1 LQLKTKEPKT
11 KNPYGASKMKC
22 QETKELLDL
31 YIDGELD
38 KDKSSQIEKHLESC
52 PSCRKEYLELKDIV
66 FSLNTLSSH
75 SQTVP
80 NTFTQNIMA
89 KIIRE
94 EVKIQSSWIDNL
106 KKQIS
111 IPGLSFPSLSLSFP
125 RFLMSFPRKRESILS
140 FRLAGIA
147 ATAALIVFFAFTFMF
162 NTPDTPLI
170 CSAEVQF
177 SLKIN
182 DDKVHTVA
190 IAGDF
195 NGWNPQD
202 NILEDTEGDGIWT
215 GTLQLEPGR
224 YEYMFVLDGEKWFP
238 DPNALRYVKD
248 GFGNKNAI
256 LEINNC
262 NST

>member
-1 LQLKTKEPKT
+1 MNCKEIK
-11 KNPYGASKMKC
+11 KILNPYIDKALDADT
-22 QETKELLDL
+22 TKQVD
-31 YIDGELD
+31 
-38 KDKSSQIEKHLESC
+38 KHLKSC
-52 PSCRKEYLELKDIV
+52 PECREEYLNLKQV
-66 FSLNTLSSH
+66 VSALNSISP
-75 SQTVP
+75 QP
-80 NTFTQNIMA
+80 APADFTQSIMA
-89 KIIRE
+89 KITQE
-94 EVKIQSSWIDNL
+94 EVEIKSSWVDSI
-106 KKQIS
+106 KKRIS
-111 IPGLSFPSLSLSFP
+111 IPQ
-125 RFLMSFPRKRESILS
+125 LS
-140 FRLAGIA
+140 FRLVGA
-147 ATAALIVFFAFTFMF
+147 AAIALIVFFAFTLIFKMPE
-162 NTPDTPLI
+162 TPSI

-182 DDKVHTVA
+182 DNNAHTVA

-195 NGWNPQD
+195 NGWNPQA

-215 GTLQLEPGR
+215 GTLKLEPGR

>member
-1 LQLKTKEPKT
+1 MDCQKIKKLL
-11 KNPYGASKMKC
+11 NPY
-22 QETKELLDL
+22 
-31 YIDGELD
+31 IDKTLNADTTQQVNE
-38 KDKSSQIEKHLESC
+38 HLKSC
-52 PSCRKEYLELKDIV
+52 PICNKQYQSLKEIIT
-66 FSLNTLSSH
+66 SLNSLSP
-75 SQTVP
+75 QP
-80 NTFTQNIMA
+80 APKDFTQNLMA
-89 KIIRE
+89 KISRE
-94 EVKIQSSWIDNL
+94 EIQIQSSWTDRI
-106 KKQIS
+106 KKRIS
-111 IPGLSFPSLSLSFP
+111 IP
-125 RFLMSFPRKRESILS
+125 RLS
-140 FRLAGIA
+140 FRLVGA
-147 ATAALIVFFAFTFMF
+147 AAVTALIVFFAFTFIF
-162 NTPDTPLI
+162 NTPDTYPI

-182 DDKVHTVA
+182 DDKAHTVA

-195 NGWNPQD
+195 NGWNPQT

-215 GTLQLEPGR
+215 GTLKLEPGR

>member
-1 LQLKTKEPKT
+1 MNCQKIKKLL
-11 KNPYGASKMKC
+11 NPYID
-22 QETKELLDL
+22 QVLDVES
-31 YIDGELD
+31 IKQVDE
-38 KDKSSQIEKHLESC
+38 HLKSC
-52 PSCRKEYLELKDIV
+52 PTCQDEYLKLKEMV
-66 FSLNTLSSH
+66 ASLNFLPQVSAP
-75 SQTVP
+75 Q
-80 NTFTQNIMA
+80 NFTQNLMT
-89 KIIRE
+89 KISQE
-94 EVKIQSSWIDNL
+94 EVQIQTSWIDHL

-125 RFLMSFPRKRESILS
+125 RKWESILS
-140 FRLAGIA
+140 FRLAGITTVA
-147 ATAALIVFFAFTFMF
+147 AITALIVFFTFSFIF
-162 NTPDTPLI
+162 NTPDTSLI

-177 SLKIN
+177 SLRVN
-182 DDKVHTVA
+182 DNKAHTVA

-195 NGWNPQD
+195 NGWNPQT
-202 NILEDTEGDGIWT
+202 NILEDPEGDGIWT
-215 GTLQLEPGR
+215 GTLKLEPGK

>member
-1 LQLKTKEPKT
+1 MNCKKIKKLL
-11 KNPYGASKMKC
+11 NPYID
-22 QETKELLDL
+22 QVLDVESTRQV
-31 YIDGELD
+31 DE
-38 KDKSSQIEKHLESC
+38 HLKSC
-52 PSCRKEYLELKDIV
+52 PSCSKEYLSLKEVIA
-66 FSLNTLSSH
+66 SLNSLSTQPASADFAQSIMTKI
-75 SQTVP
+75 SQ
-80 NTFTQNIMA
+80 
-89 KIIRE
+89 E
-94 EVKIQSSWIDNL
+94 EIQIQSSWVDHI

-111 IPGLSFPSLSLSFP
+111 IPKF
-125 RFLMSFPRKRESILS
+125 S

-147 ATAALIVFFAFTFMF
+147 ATAVLIVFFAFTFIF

-182 DDKVHTVA
+182 DNKAHTVA

-195 NGWNPQD
+195 NGWNPQT
-202 NILEDTEGDGIWT
+202 NVLEDPEGDGIWT
-215 GTLQLEPGR
+215 GTLNLEPGR
-224 YEYMFVLDGEKWFP
+224 YEYMFVMDGEKWFP

-262 NST
+262 T